1 MVKNLTL
8 CVLLCLGVMV
18 SVLVGCT
25 TPAEET
31 AVPPPATKE
40 IAPTSTSIPPTP
52 EPVILVYG
60 NSTEPDVGMTPVF
73 GGNYAT
79 YVAFDLVFNKLVR
92 LDDQLQPIPDLA
104 ASWELSADNLVWT
117 FHLVED
123 VKWHDGTPFTAEDVK
138 FTYETMKDPDVN
150 SPFASNLDQV
160 SDIEVVDDLTLK
172 VTLDATYA
180 PFLVKLA
187 DMSIMPKHLLENVAD
202 YQTTE
207 FQRNPVGTGPFA
219 LVEWQTGAF
228 LRFTANPDYFRGKPA
243 IDELVF
249 KIVPD
254 ADVLSVQLETGE
266 VDVVEGVSP
275 AVAGRTEDN
284 PDVDLVRYTA
294 MRLRYLQL
302 SQLNPLLQD
311 KRVRQAIAY
320 ALDRQGIIDTI
331 LEGYG
336 ERCRT
341 DYPPSSWVYNPNARI
356 YDYDVPAAQALLAD
370 AGWEMGSDGVLVKDG
385 ERLEFDILVKAGDI
399 QT

>member
-123 VKWHDGTPFTAEDVK
+123 VKWT
-138 FTYETMKDPDVN
+138 
-150 SPFASNLDQV
+150 
-160 SDIEVVDDLTLK
+160 
-172 VTLDATYA
+172 
-180 PFLVKLA
+180 
-187 DMSIMPKHLLENVAD
+187 
-202 YQTTE
+202 
-207 FQRNPVGTGPFA
+207 
-219 LVEWQTGAF
+219 
-228 LRFTANPDYFRGKPA
+228 
-243 IDELVF
+243 
-249 KIVPD
+249 
-254 ADVLSVQLETGE
+254 
-266 VDVVEGVSP
+266 
-275 AVAGRTEDN
+275 
-284 PDVDLVRYTA
+284 
-294 MRLRYLQL
+294 
-302 SQLNPLLQD
+302 
-311 KRVRQAIAY
+311 
-320 ALDRQGIIDTI
+320 
-331 LEGYG
+331 
-336 ERCRT
+336 
-341 DYPPSSWVYNPNARI
+341 
-356 YDYDVPAAQALLAD
+356 
-370 AGWEMGSDGVLVKDG
+370 
-385 ERLEFDILVKAGDI
+385 
-399 QT
+399 